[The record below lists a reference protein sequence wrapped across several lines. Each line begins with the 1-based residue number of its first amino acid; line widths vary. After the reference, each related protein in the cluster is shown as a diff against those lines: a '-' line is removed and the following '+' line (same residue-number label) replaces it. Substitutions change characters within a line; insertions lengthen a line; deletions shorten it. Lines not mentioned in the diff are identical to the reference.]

1 MNVALNNNDESARIT
16 DYAKIRAKEK
26 AAIEKQR
33 RTTLILGFAG
43 ILGFLFVWT
52 LVVKLELIDSKLI
65 VSPLQVLQEI
75 INKFTDKKPDGA
87 LLYEHVLAS
96 LEISISGFVLA
107 NIIGIPL
114 GLLMGWYKNIDRFV
128 RPIFEIIRPIPP
140 ISWIPVMI
148 VLLGIG
154 LKAKMVIIF
163 FSAFI
168 PSLINSY
175 TGIRLTNQ
183 VYINVGKTCGA
194 SGFSNFIHIGV
205 PSALPMIFAGMKV
218 SLGNSWSTLVAA
230 EMLAATRGLGYLIMM
245 GRTFTRV
252 DVIMA
257 GMVIIGI
264 IGIALS
270 SLLEYI
276 ESKVIRWKV

>member
-1 MNVALNNNDESARIT
+1 MSVVQNNGEHVQAA
-16 DYAKIRAKEK
+16 DYSTIRAKEK
-26 AAIEKQR
+26 AAIKKQQ
-33 RTTLILGFAG
+33 RTTLTLGVVG
-43 ILGFLFVWT
+43 ILAFLLIWT

-75 INKFTDKKPDGA
+75 IAKFSDKKPDGA

-96 LEISISGFVLA
+96 LQISISGFILA

-114 GLLMGWYKNIDRFV
+114 GLLMGWYKNFDRFL
-128 RPIFEIIRPIPP
+128 RPLFEVIRPIPP

-175 TGIRLTNQ
+175 TGICLTNQ
-183 VYINVGKTCGA
+183 VFINVGKTCGA
-194 SGFSNFIHIGV
+194 SKFSNFIHIGV

-230 EMLAATRGLGYLIMM
+230 EMLAATKGLGYLIMM

-270 SLLEYI
+270 TLLEYV
-276 ESKVIRWKV
+276 ESKVIKWKV